1 MSPGESN
8 AIVSPRD
15 AERQKDDRIKN
26 PVHPVIPSRLLYK
39 FD

>member
-26 PVHPVIPSRLLYK
+26 PVHSVMTSRLLYK